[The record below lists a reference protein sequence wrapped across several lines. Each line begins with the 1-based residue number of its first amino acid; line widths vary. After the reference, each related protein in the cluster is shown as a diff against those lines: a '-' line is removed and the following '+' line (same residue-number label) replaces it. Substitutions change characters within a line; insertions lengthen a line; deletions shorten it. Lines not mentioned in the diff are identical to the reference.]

1 MSSRRRQS
9 IESDGAFD
17 RADGAML
24 AVVFVWAGNNV
35 LTKSAL
41 GTDISP
47 RLYVLLRLLIVSI
60 LLGGWLLARA
70 EEWRL
75 PRSEFARIVLAG
87 VSGYAIYNLLFVIGL
102 SRTTAFSAAILIAM
116 APVITLIMSAVLGL
130 EPVSPRQ
137 WAGVVVAVVGVSIFV
152 GEKLLAGTPA
162 LGDLLN
168 LLAACSFSVYSLTT
182 QALVRRYPSPVI
194 TFWSV
199 TVGLIAVLPFTFTAA
214 LNEDWQTLQWRGW
227 TAVLYAAVL
236 SMMVAYTIWGWAIA
250 RRGTGRTVP
259 FLFLIPI
266 VTGLLSV
273 LFLGE
278 EIGFLQILGAG
289 LVLSGVGLARA
300 GVVRRQPAR
309 NVSPDPASDS
319 MSLE

>member
-1 MSSRRRQS
+1 MDNRRRHS
-9 IESDGAFD
+9 IESERAIDV
-17 RADGAML
+17 ADGAML
-24 AVVFVWAGNNV
+24 AVVVIWAGNNV

-47 RLYVLLRLLIVSI
+47 RLYVLLRLLIVSM
-60 LLGGWLLARA
+60 LLGAWLLARREA
-70 EEWRL
+70 WRL
-75 PRSEFARIVLAG
+75 PRAEATRIILAG
-87 VSGYAIYNLLFVIGL
+87 VSGYAVYNLLFVIGL

-116 APVITLIMSAVLGL
+116 APVITLVLSAALGL

-137 WAGVVVAVVGVSIFV
+137 WAGVIAAVIGVSVFV
-152 GEKLLAGTPA
+152 GEKLLVGAPA

-168 LLAACSFSVYSLTT
+168 LLAALSFSIYSLTT
-182 QALVRRYPSPVI
+182 QGLVRRYPSPVV

-199 TVGLIAVLPFTFTAA
+199 TVGLIAVIPFTLTAA
-214 LNEDWQTLQWRGW
+214 WSENWQTLQWRGW
-227 TAVLYAAVL
+227 TAVVYAAVL

-273 LFLGE
+273 LFLDE
-278 EIGFLQILGAG
+278 EIGSLQLVGAG
-289 LVLSGVGLARA
+289 LVLGGVALARA
-300 GVVRRQPAR
+300 GVGNGFQSRVVTANRSGLRRYI
-309 NVSPDPASDS
+309 
-319 MSLE
+319 E